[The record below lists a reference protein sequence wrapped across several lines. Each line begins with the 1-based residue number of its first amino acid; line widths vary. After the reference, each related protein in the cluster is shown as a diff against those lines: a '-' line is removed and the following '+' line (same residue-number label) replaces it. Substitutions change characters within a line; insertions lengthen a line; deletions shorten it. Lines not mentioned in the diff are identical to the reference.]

1 MTTQHGEPFAGTFEA
16 EMLRL
21 TKENNKLLQAIDEK
35 LRRILLNT
43 SNF

>member
-1 MTTQHGEPFAGTFEA
+1 MTIQRESYNAFEA

-21 TKENNKLLQAIDEK
+21 TKENNRLLQGIDEK
-35 LRRILLNT
+35 LRRIFLNT